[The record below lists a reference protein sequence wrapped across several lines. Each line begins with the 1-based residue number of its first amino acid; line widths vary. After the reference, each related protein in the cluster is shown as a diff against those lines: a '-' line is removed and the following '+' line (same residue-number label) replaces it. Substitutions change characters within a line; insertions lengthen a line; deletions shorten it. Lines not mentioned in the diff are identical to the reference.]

1 MISIILAG
9 GSGSRLWP
17 LSRELYPKQLLSLS
31 DGNDNTLLQNTVLRL
46 ASLKDSNKVYIVT
59 NVKHAPNVKY
69 QISSLAKSKNEECNA
84 LNGVGADKGSLK
96 DIVVISEPLAR
107 NTAPAIASA
116 ARVINNYQKS
126 SQNVNQGSVEK
137 DFDDVVII
145 APSDHL
151 IIDTEK
157 FKRSVEKASALAE
170 KGYIVTLGIRPTYP
184 ETGYG
189 YIKTVD
195 GNSSVVE
202 RFVEKPN
209 LQTAQEYLEN
219 GNYFWNAGIFIAKL
233 STLLNEFKAHSDD
246 IYAKLD
252 NISLDNQN
260 VIDFDFYKEMPSIS
274 FDYAVMEKS
283 HNVGMVELESDWNDL
298 GSWKSIYDTHKKD
311 DNGNVI
317 IGNVKAY
324 KVKNSLIYSQK
335 DLVAVSDIENM
346 IMVGTED
353 AVMACSLDNSQNVKK
368 LFEMA
373 KKDNLSQY
381 KVHKTIYRPWG
392 YYVIQEKSDKYLLK
406 TVTVLSQKK
415 MTYHFHKLRSE
426 HWVILQGT
434 AKIVLNGKEQVLTAG
449 KTIDVDIGVSHS
461 IENIGTDDL
470 KFVEVQKGSC
480 ISDEDLYKL

>member
-1 MISIILAG
+1 VISIILAG

-69 QISSLAKSKNEECNA
+69 QISSLKDSDN
-84 LNGVGADKGSLK
+84 GSLK

-116 ARVINNYQKS
+116 AKVILDHYQKS
-126 SQNVNQGSVEK
+126 CDK
-137 DFDDVVII
+137 DFNDVVII

-151 IIDTEK
+151 IVDTEK
-157 FKRSVEKASALAE
+157 FSRSVEKASALAE

-189 YIKTVD
+189 YIKTVE

-209 LQTAQEYLEN
+209 LQKAQEYLEN

-233 STLLNEFKAHSDD
+233 STLLNEFKAHSEN
-246 IYAKLD
+246 IYTKLD

-324 KVKNSLIYSQK
+324 NVKNSLFYSQK

-434 AKIVLNGKEQVLTAG
+434 AKIVLNGQEKVLTEG
-449 KTIDVDIGVSHS
+449 KTIDVDICVSHS
-461 IENIGTDDL
+461 IENIGLEDL
-470 KFVEVQKGSC
+470 KFVEVQKGSL

>member
-69 QISSLAKSKNEECNA
+69 QISSLKDSDN
-84 LNGVGADKGSLK
+84 GSLK

-116 ARVINNYQKS
+116 AKVILDHYQKS
-126 SQNVNQGSVEK
+126 CDK
-137 DFDDVVII
+137 DFNDVVII

-151 IIDTEK
+151 IVDTEK
-157 FKRSVEKASALAE
+157 FSRSVEKASALAE

-189 YIKTVD
+189 YIKTVE

-209 LQTAQEYLEN
+209 LQKAQEYLEN

-233 STLLNEFKAHSDD
+233 STLLNEFKAHSEN
-246 IYAKLD
+246 IYTKLD

-324 KVKNSLIYSQK
+324 NVKNSLFYSQK

-373 KKDNLSQY
+373 KKDNLSQC

-434 AKIVLNGKEQVLTAG
+434 AKIVLNGQEKVLTEG
-449 KTIDVDIGVSHS
+449 KTIDVDICVSHS
-461 IENIGTDDL
+461 IENIGLEDL
-470 KFVEVQKGSC
+470 KFVEVQKGSL

>member
-69 QISSLAKSKNEECNA
+69 QISSLKDSDN
-84 LNGVGADKGSLK
+84 GSLK

-116 ARVINNYQKS
+116 AKVILDHYQKS
-126 SQNVNQGSVEK
+126 CDK
-137 DFDDVVII
+137 DFNDVVII

-151 IIDTEK
+151 IVDTEK
-157 FKRSVEKASALAE
+157 FSRSVEKASALAE

-189 YIKTVD
+189 YIKTVE

-209 LQTAQEYLEN
+209 LQKAQEYLEN

-233 STLLNEFKAHSDD
+233 STLLNEFKAHSEN
-246 IYAKLD
+246 IYTKLD

-324 KVKNSLIYSQK
+324 NVKNSLFYSQK

-434 AKIVLNGKEQVLTAG
+434 AKIVLNGQEKVLTEG
-449 KTIDVDIGVSHS
+449 KTIDVDICVSHS
-461 IENIGTDDL
+461 IENIGLEDL
-470 KFVEVQKGSC
+470 KFVEVQKGSL

>member
-69 QISSLAKSKNEECNA
+69 QISSLKDSDN
-84 LNGVGADKGSLK
+84 GSLK

-116 ARVINNYQKS
+116 AKVILDHYQKS
-126 SQNVNQGSVEK
+126 CDK
-137 DFDDVVII
+137 DFNDVVII

-151 IIDTEK
+151 IVDTEK
-157 FKRSVEKASALAE
+157 FSRSVEKASALAE

-189 YIKTVD
+189 YIKTVE

-209 LQTAQEYLEN
+209 LQKAQEYLEN

-233 STLLNEFKAHSDD
+233 STLLNEFKAHSEN
-246 IYAKLD
+246 IYTKLD
-252 NISLDNQN
+252 SISLDNQN

-324 KVKNSLIYSQK
+324 NVKNSLFYSQK

-434 AKIVLNGKEQVLTAG
+434 AKIVLNGQEKVLTEG
-449 KTIDVDIGVSHS
+449 KTIDVDICVSHS
-461 IENIGTDDL
+461 IENIGLEDL
-470 KFVEVQKGSC
+470 KFVEVQKGSL